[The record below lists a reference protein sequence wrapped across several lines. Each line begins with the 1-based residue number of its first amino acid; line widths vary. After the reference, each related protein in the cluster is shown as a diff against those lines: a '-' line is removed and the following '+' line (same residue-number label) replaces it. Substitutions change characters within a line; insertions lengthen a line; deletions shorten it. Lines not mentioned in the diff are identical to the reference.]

1 MDNKSGTYALILESK
16 SAFSTKVGK
25 LGRVTGDA
33 GFYIYVGS
41 AFGPGG
47 VEARIRHHKKSV
59 ARPRWHLDYIRR
71 FMVLKE
77 IWTTYDSVKRE
88 HQWANVLSS
97 FSRAKIPF
105 SGFGASDCSC
115 VSHLIYFDKAPSF
128 QEFVN
133 EVYSTCFFPHNTL

>member
-1 MDNKSGTYALILESK
+1 MDSRAGTYALIFEAK
-16 SAFSTKVGK
+16 SSFSTNVGK

-47 VEARIRHHKKSV
+47 IEARMRHHKKSV

-71 FMVLKE
+71 FMALKE
-77 IWTTYDSVKRE
+77 IWITYDSVKRE
-88 HQWANVLSS
+88 HQWANMFSS
-97 FSRAKIPF
+97 FSIAKIPF
-105 SGFGASDCSC
+105 PGFGASDCSC
-115 VSHLIYFDKAPSF
+115 VAHLIYLNEVPPF

-133 EVYSTCFFPHNTL
+133 QVYSTCFFPHNTL